1 MISFFIILYMSIKK
15 YNKKLSNNADSDD
28 TIDNDLMKYVTNK
41 HLRTPK
47 KINDTPY
54 YIDFNYEIIKDEQLV
69 NQYQKEQKEGV
80 NTTIKYP
87 NRFIVKLDENDKPIW
102 SDYKT
107 LTGNPNSFIDNRILF
122 GDNLYSNHIRNMD
135 GKLNPND
142 ANITDNGK
150 TLKNIYD
157 SHILDFKDLVPQN
170 ELIDN
175 NNIKLAASNLSYL
188 DNDEW
193 QYKNESIM
201 NGGPIINNFYAAD
214 PTIYNTPAI
223 YE

>member
-1 MISFFIILYMSIKK
+1 MSH
-15 YNKKLSNNADSDD
+15 SQ
-28 TIDNDLMKYVTNK
+28 TTNK
-41 HLRTPK
+41 
-47 KINDTPY
+47 
-54 YIDFNYEIIKDEQLV
+54 
-69 NQYQKEQKEGV
+69 
-80 NTTIKYP
+80 
-87 NRFIVKLDENDKPIW
+87 
-102 SDYKT
+102 
-107 LTGNPNSFIDNRILF
+107 LTCFYWF
-122 GDNLYSNHIRNMD
+122 
-135 GKLNPND
+135 
-142 ANITDNGK
+142 K

-193 QYKNESIM
+193 QYKNESVM